1 MWMGSSRSGSGSCS
15 WWKIFSWF
23 SSSLV
28 MRRSHI
34 SLPSIVGKT
43 ISTLGRPVQLPQ
55 IAPRALPRNIC
66 RAHRLDQRPVAVLS
80 AVSNVP
86 VLAKEHLVPT
96 MAAENFGSK
105 WVGLHYNRFSEVFDS
120 LLLKRN
126 NFAHKNGHQSRKL
139 GSFTDPVGLAAGT

>member
-1 MWMGSSRSGSGSCS
+1 MWMGSTRSGSCSCS

-55 IAPRALPRNIC
+55 IAPRALPRTIC

-80 AVSNVP
+80 AVSNAP

-126 NFAHKNGHQSRKL
+126 NFAHKMGTKVENLAASLTKL
-139 GSFTDPVGLAAGT
+139 G